1 MRNVPWFRTGARFA
15 CRACYSCMETN
26 LNQLTSA
33 TSDSDFREAIIS
45 GKFVRLEYLTDLNE
59 FIKADV
65 TIKQLVR
72 QNDVESLELATGEIV
87 PLDRVVSVSGKLS
100 PRYPGYGNYS
110 CDC

>member
-1 MRNVPWFRTGARFA
+1 
-15 CRACYSCMETN
+15 METN
-26 LNQLTSA
+26 LNSPSVA
-33 TSDSDFREAIIS
+33 PSDIDFRAAIVP

-59 FIKADV
+59 FIKTDV
-65 TIKQLVR
+65 TIKQLLR
-72 QNDVESLELATGEIV
+72 QDGMEWLELATGESV

>member
-1 MRNVPWFRTGARFA
+1 
-15 CRACYSCMETN
+15 METN
-26 LNQLTSA
+26 LNQPDFLTPD
-33 TSDSDFREAIIS
+33 TDFRAAIVP

-65 TIKQLVR
+65 LIKQLSYE
-72 QNDVESLELATGEIV
+72 NGVEYLELATGEII

>member
-1 MRNVPWFRTGARFA
+1 
-15 CRACYSCMETN
+15 METN
-26 LNQLTSA
+26 LNNPDFLTSN
-33 TSDSDFREAIIS
+33 TDFRAAIVP

-65 TIKQLVR
+65 LIKQLSYE
-72 QNDVESLELATGEIV
+72 NGAEWLELATGEII

-100 PRYPGYGNYS
+100 PRYPSYGNYS

>member
-1 MRNVPWFRTGARFA
+1 
-15 CRACYSCMETN
+15 METN
-26 LNQLTSA
+26 LNK
-33 TSDSDFREAIIS
+33 SDFIVDESTFRAAIIP

-65 TIKQLVR
+65 TIKQLVI
-72 QNDVESLELATGEIV
+72 QDGSEMLALATGDVV
-87 PLDRVVSVSGKLS
+87 PLDRVVSISGHLS

>member
-1 MRNVPWFRTGARFA
+1 
-15 CRACYSCMETN
+15 METN
-26 LNQLTSA
+26 LNQPTFD
-33 TSDSDFREAIIS
+33 TSDSDFRAAIIP

-65 TIKQLVR
+65 TIKQLTR
-72 QNDVESLELATGEIV
+72 QNDVESLELATGEVV

>member
-1 MRNVPWFRTGARFA
+1 
-15 CRACYSCMETN
+15 METN
-26 LNQLTSA
+26 LNQPDFLV
-33 TSDSDFREAIIS
+33 SDTAFRAAIIP

-65 TIKQLVR
+65 MIKQLVR
-72 QNDVESLELATGEIV
+72 EDGVEQLELATGEIV
-87 PLDRVVSVSGKLS
+87 TLDRVVSVSGNLS